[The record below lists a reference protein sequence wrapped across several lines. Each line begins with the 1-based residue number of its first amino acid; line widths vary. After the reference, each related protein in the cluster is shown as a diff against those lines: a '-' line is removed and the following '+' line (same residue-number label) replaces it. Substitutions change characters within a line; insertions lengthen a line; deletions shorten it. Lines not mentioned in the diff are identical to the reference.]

1 MRTDAEGRFTI
12 ASDQD
17 AGPDRSLYLVARG
30 GIAAAKRAAGANPAI
45 GLIAALGATPPPR
58 VTINAFT
65 TIATA
70 WTHNQVSDGGG
81 LRGAPLPL
89 RIAAG
94 NVPSFVDLA
103 SGGYGA
109 IIADAT
115 NSAQTPT
122 MAQFATLAN
131 ALAGCAAQV
140 APGACASLYAAA
152 QGPPAT
158 RPRKRW
164 ARRRRSC
171 AIRATSRNASSRCLD
186 AFLSGAAAA
195 TPANTPACPTSPSRR
210 APGCCR

>member
-1 MRTDAEGRFTI
+1 MPRA
-12 ASDQD
+12 ASPSHPTRMPALTAASISSP
-17 AGPDRSLYLVARG
+17 AGASPPAN
-30 GIAAAKRAAGANPAI
+30 RAAGANPAI

-58 VTINAFT
+58 VTINKFT

-122 MAQFATLAN
+122 MARFATLAN

-152 QGPPAT
+152 QGPAGDPPTDTLGA
-158 RPRKRW
+158 
-164 ARRRRSC
+164 AQ
-171 AIRATSRNASSRCLD
+171 AIVRYPGYKPERIFALLD
-186 AFLSGAAAA
+186 AFVLGAAAA
-195 TPANTPACPTSPSRR
+195 VPANTPTCPTSPSRR